1 LDPELTLSAESALV
15 HAGTPR
21 AAGEPAVPPLV
32 PASIFVSQGDPAAG
46 QEAYG
51 RHGNPTWEALEQAL
65 GAIEQAEAVVFASGL
80 AASMALMLV
89 LTEDRERVLL
99 PNDGYH
105 GTRGLAMR
113 LRVRGVEPVFSDQ
126 LDLAAVQAQLNGP
139 PAVLWSETPTNP
151 LLRVADLAAL
161 GRLAAAADTPLVADN
176 TVATGVLRR
185 CRVHLG
191 AAGSVGG

>member
-1 LDPELTLSAESALV
+1 
-15 HAGTPR
+15 
-21 AAGEPAVPPLV
+21 VPPLV